1 MNNQNWR
8 VTKLTE
14 HAYWRDIVNL
24 LNSAFAEGG
33 DPTER
38 ARILSRSEFLGKY
51 AWQAAQRMITSV
63 YSHNARTWKEAA
75 RQANKSPE
83 IYELLQQ
90 EMNGAVGTRVHQ
102 LVAENARLIRSLPE
116 DVARQVSQELL
127 TAQQEGR
134 RAENLTTLVPRVAK
148 WKAQLIARTETSK
161 ATTALTQARS
171 EALGIRAYVWRTSED
186 QRVRLA
192 HRKME
197 GVIVMWDD
205 PPSPERLLGEKNAP
219 APYQAGNVWN
229 CFTGDTLVNRNYC
242 EQILRTWYDGTVVDI
257 KLNSTAS
264 FSATLNHPI
273 LTMRGWV
280 PAGALD
286 KSDKLPKI
294 GSDDRFVLENNNQEE
309 LISFSDLYCSLSS
322 RTATRTIP
330 ALRFNFYGEIPIN
343 EVNAITSN
351 HDLSFNGFRQSAD
364 YKIFSSPDGVVRFPF
379 VGVQSQIPETNFLGF
394 ENVCSSFFN
403 GKSRHSDAVSF
414 ANSSQSNTVPFQ
426 QFENSWASDSDFP
439 SDGHGTIS
447 GEVIFDDFILR
458 ESYCPMSG
466 SLSSRYLN
474 TVREHGFGKTGDVEL
489 FGDSFVGYP
498 TFNKTLD
505 IIEIKR
511 RKFSGHVYTLQSPTG
526 YYTVSTSGIGAKNC
540 RCYPESLLRFDQIS
554 WPHRVYSNGRITSM
568 TLAQFKRLNNF
579 TQPLAA

>member
-14 HAYWRDIVNL
+14 HAYWRNIVNL

-33 DPTER
+33 DLSSERITEQ

-90 EMNGAVGTRVHQ
+90 EMNGAVGNRVRQ

-186 QRVRLA
+186 QRVRLS

-205 PPSPERLLGEKNAP
+205 PPSPERLLGEKHAP
-219 APYQAGNVWN
+219 APYQAGNVW
-229 CFTGDTLVNRNYC
+229 
-242 EQILRTWYDGTVVDI
+242 
-257 KLNSTAS
+257 
-264 FSATLNHPI
+264 
-273 LTMRGWV
+273 
-280 PAGALD
+280 
-286 KSDKLPKI
+286 
-294 GSDDRFVLENNNQEE
+294 
-309 LISFSDLYCSLSS
+309 
-322 RTATRTIP
+322 
-330 ALRFNFYGEIPIN
+330 
-343 EVNAITSN
+343 
-351 HDLSFNGFRQSAD
+351 
-364 YKIFSSPDGVVRFPF
+364 
-379 VGVQSQIPETNFLGF
+379 
-394 ENVCSSFFN
+394 
-403 GKSRHSDAVSF
+403 
-414 ANSSQSNTVPFQ
+414 
-426 QFENSWASDSDFP
+426 
-439 SDGHGTIS
+439 
-447 GEVIFDDFILR
+447 
-458 ESYCPMSG
+458 
-466 SLSSRYLN
+466 
-474 TVREHGFGKTGDVEL
+474 
-489 FGDSFVGYP
+489 
-498 TFNKTLD
+498 
-505 IIEIKR
+505 
-511 RKFSGHVYTLQSPTG
+511 
-526 YYTVSTSGIGAKNC
+526 NC
-540 RCYPESLLRFDQIS
+540 RCYPESLLRFDQVS

-568 TLAQFKRLNNF
+568 TLAQFKRLAGN
-579 TQPLAA
+579 PLTMAA